1 VVEEPPSSVEELG
14 KFFDVFYGDQKG
26 YAYSPVKDPH
36 TEQFDQHF
44 FKWPTEKAHLIAHC
58 LTQRISKEVYF
69 SPSLFKNAGGEKEDF
84 LGTYH
89 VWCEFDG
96 NAPSNLEG
104 MPEPTIKIQSSESN
118 NQHWYWRLDHFETD
132 ITVVESISQR
142 ISYQAEADL
151 GCWNANRVLRPPETT
166 HHESGKTVTV
176 LRWVSDHQA
185 ISNFSALKE
194 LPVQLA
200 IEEDL
205 GHIPAP
211 LEVIG
216 KYNFTPGDIDLLT
229 AKTIEKGHRSHALA
243 KLGHICM
250 EKGMSN
256 AEALSLLL
264 SADNRWGKYAKRTDQ
279 KKRLL
284 GIINY
289 ARIRHP
295 IDPVA
300 EEAEDTFKV
309 YTYDEFMHQ
318 NFEVDWVVPGLI
330 HKKGILILSGPPG
343 VGKSS
348 LALRAAQKMATG
360 SPFLKWKIENPRKV
374 LYVSMEMPREELGT
388 FLQNMKFEEE
398 QQEMLAENFHILPL
412 GHALKLGNLAMKA
425 ELLKKL
431 ELIEPDGVFFD
442 SLGTTVADDMNGD
455 KIIIETFDFV
465 RRYINGHFGAFAWFI
480 HHNRK
485 AQIGNKKPNKLEDLY
500 GNQYIGAQVT
510 SGMGLWP
517 GSQRN
522 VLEVNCLK
530 MRMAEEFFPFV
541 IERNHKLEFKVKE
554 GAQQSNDIGS
564 FSSDSPDDSIGG
576 VLGASI

>member
-1 VVEEPPSSVEELG
+1 MVEEPPSSVEELG
-14 KFFDVFYGDQKG
+14 KFFDVFYGEEKG
-26 YAYSPVKDPH
+26 YAYSPIKDPVSDSF
-36 TEQFDQHF
+36 EQHF

-58 LTQRISKEVYF
+58 LTQRGSKEVYF
-69 SPSLFKNAGGEKEDF
+69 SPALFKKAAAEKEDF
-84 LGTYH
+84 LGTHH

-96 NAPSNLEG
+96 NAPSSLQG
-104 MPEPTIKIQSSESN
+104 LPEPSIKVQSSLDK

-132 ITVVESISQR
+132 INVVESISQR
-142 ISYQAEADL
+142 IAYQAEADL
-151 GCWNANRVLRPPETT
+151 GCWNANRVLRPPETI
-166 HHESGKTVTV
+166 HHESGKTVST
-176 LRWVSDHQA
+176 LRWVLDHQA

-200 IEEDL
+200 VEEEL
-205 GHIPAP
+205 EHIPAP

-216 KYNFTPGDIDLLT
+216 KYEFNAADIDLIA
-229 AKTIEKGHRSHALA
+229 AKSIEKGHRSHALA

-300 EEAEDTFKV
+300 EEADDPFKI
-309 YTYDEFMHQ
+309 YTYDEFIHQ

-348 LALRAAQKMATG
+348 LSLRAAQKMATG
-360 SPFLKWKIENPRKV
+360 QPFLKWKIESPRKV

-388 FLQNMKFEEE
+388 FLNTMKFEDSEAE
-398 QQEMLAENFHILPL
+398 LLAENFHILPL
-412 GHALKLGNLAMKA
+412 GRALKLGNLLAKQA
-425 ELLKKL
+425 LLKKL
-431 ELIEPDGVFFD
+431 EEVQPDGVFFD
-442 SLGTTVADDMNGD
+442 SFGTTVADDLNGD
-455 KIIIETFDFV
+455 KIIIEIFDFV
-465 RRYINGHFGAFAWFI
+465 RAYVNGKIGAFAWFI

-485 AQIGNKKPNKLEDLY
+485 AQVGNKKPNRLEDLY
-500 GNQYIGAQVT
+500 GSQFIGAQVT
-510 SGMGLWP
+510 SAVVLWP
-517 GSQRN
+517 GSHKN
-522 VLEVNCLK
+522 YLEVSCVK
-530 MRMAEEFFPFV
+530 MRMAEEFHPFV
-541 IERNHKLEFKVKE
+541 IERNYKLEFKIKE
-554 GAQQSNDIGS
+554 GAPTSDTGT
-564 FSSDSPDDSIGG
+564 FSKDSPDDSIGG